1 MQFRGASIERKTK
14 ETSLALHINL
24 DESGPSVIDTG
35 IGFLNHMLELLVF
48 HAGVQLTLTCQGDVR
63 VDGHHTT
70 EDIGIIFGAALR
82 EALGSGKGIRRYGQS
97 LLPMDESLVLVALD
111 ISGRSGCYVDLH
123 FSQSRLGD
131 WDTELLEEFFTA
143 LCRSAQCTLHLKQ
156 MAGGNNHHLAEACFK
171 GFGRALR
178 EAVTTIGE
186 SESVPS
192 SKGVLL

>member
-1 MQFRGASIERKTK
+1 MQLRRASIERKTK
-14 ETSLALHINL
+14 ETSLALDVYL
-24 DESGPSVIDTG
+24 DEWGPSVIDTG
-35 IGFLNHMLELLVF
+35 IGFFDHMLELLTF
-48 HAGVQLTLTCQGDVR
+48 HAGVQLTLSCQGDVR

-70 EDIGIIFGAALR
+70 EDIGILLGTALR

-123 FSQSRLGD
+123 FSQPRLGD

-143 LCRSAQCTLHLKQ
+143 LCRSAQFTLHMKQ
-156 MAGGNNHHLAEACFK
+156 MAGKNNHHLAEACFK

-178 EAVTTIGE
+178 EAVTLIRE